1 MNLFI
6 THTTTVNGKELPTFS
21 IEYDCTQKSARWSA
35 CTFSTATPDN
45 DAGRG
50 DRFTEDPKIPVQY
63 QTSYSDYT
71 NSGYSRGHLVAS
83 SDRQYSEEANLQT
96 FYMSNI
102 NPQIQ
107 NGFNGGIWANLE
119 KCVQKWGT
127 ITNDQD
133 TLYAVKG
140 GTIDQQG
147 NIIKYLKENNTIPV
161 PKYFYMAILSL
172 KGGEYHAIGFWFEH
186 KSYEK
191 GESYKS
197 YAISIDKLEEYTGI
211 DFFHNLPD
219 NIENTVEANYKESDW
234 SWN

>member
-1 MNLFI
+1 
-6 THTTTVNGKELPTFS
+6 
-21 IEYDCTQKSARWSA
+21 
-35 CTFSTATPDN
+35 
-45 DAGRG
+45 
-50 DRFTEDPKIPVQY
+50 
-63 QTSYSDYT
+63 
-71 NSGYSRGHLVAS
+71 
-83 SDRQYSEEANLQT
+83 
-96 FYMSNI
+96 MSNI